1 MASIAVLVYPLHA
14 FTARMTTTGAAA
26 PAAAAA
32 GRPFGTYVVAVG
44 LPSAAVWAF
53 AVWAQ
58 TRCVWALGPGLWFG
72 LFCACVTLK
81 ITSFVATAS
90 AAARAPATMGQEHA
104 KGVGGAEPAAAVPL
118 SLTFGEYLF
127 FVFLSPSLVCEVGT
141 CYFLLFSF
149 PLFFLFFSLSFC
161 SSLFF
166 FQSGGRLSRFG

>member
-1 MASIAVLVYPLHA
+1 MASVTVLVYPLHA
-14 FTARMTTTGAAA
+14 LATRMMTTTT
-26 PAAAAA
+26 A

-81 ITSFVATAS
+81 ITSFVAAAS
-90 AAARAPATMGQEHA
+90 AAARAAATAQEGSFA
-104 KGVGGAEPAAAVPL
+104 PAAAAPPI

-127 FVFLSPSLVCEVGT
+127 FVFLSPSLVCEV
-141 CYFLLFSF
+141 S
-149 PLFFLFFSLSFC
+149 
-161 SSLFF
+161 
-166 FQSGGRLSRFG
+166 